1 MWYRTKIIIVLII
14 AFNYCA
20 TTANTQTLSVEQCID
35 YAMEH
40 NVKIAN
46 SELNIELN
54 EESLNQSKRNILPS
68 IMGNAQSNVMF
79 GKSIDPTTNDFVN
92 ERLFSTSFYLGAE
105 IDLFKGLTNKN
116 YIGFRKTQHFI
127 ASEQCH
133 QEKIN
138 TAFAVMANYYN
149 VLYYKALFSLANE
162 QVALSEQHLRKAQIL
177 VDIGL
182 KPTTEILEMEAQL
195 IGEEHNTIY
204 IENLCNEA
212 LLNLKNSMYYPIE
225 QNLTVDDTIDIKETN
240 MQPIAPNELYAE
252 AVEVMPT
259 TKISNLEIEAQKQEL
274 KMARGQLSPTLSLG
288 ASYSTY
294 YADSRKE
301 ALADNPDQLRTITLQ
316 NQLDQ
321 NASENIYLSLRIPIF
336 QKWQRMSQIQTEK
349 IKLEMAI
356 NNHEEASQQLYKQIS
371 LDLQQLNS
379 YRTEITQLE
388 KKRDAEK
395 QALAIIEKKLE
406 KGLISVLE
414 FYTAKNN
421 LMKTKA
427 ELLRAKTMLLVKRY
441 TIDIYTTNNKFYTK
455 DLQ

>member
-1 MWYRTKIIIVLII
+1 MGCVP
-14 AFNYCA
+14 
-20 TTANTQTLSVEQCID
+20 TTQAQPFSVEQCIE

-40 NVKIAN
+40 NIIISN
-46 SELNIELN
+46 SELNIELQQ
-54 EESLNQSKRNILPS
+54 ESFNQSKRNVLPS
-68 IMGNAQSNVMF
+68 VMGNAQSNVMF

-116 YIGFRKTQHFI
+116 QMGFRKTQHFI
-127 ASEQCH
+127 AGEQYH

-138 TAFAVMANYYN
+138 TAVAVMTNYYN
-149 VLYYKALFSLANE
+149 VLYFKALLTLAYE
-162 QVALSEQHLRKAQIL
+162 QVELSEQNLQKAHIL
-177 VDIGL
+177 VNTGL
-182 KPTTEILEMEAQL
+182 KPATEIMEMEAQL
-195 IGEEHNTIY
+195 MGEQHNIIY

-225 QNLTVDDTIDIKETN
+225 QNLIVDDTIDIKKTN
-240 MQPIAPNELYAE
+240 MQPIAPKELYTE
-252 AVEVMPT
+252 AVEVMPA
-259 TKISNLEIEAQKQEL
+259 TKISNLEIEAQKKAL

-294 YADSRKE
+294 YTDSRKE
-301 ALADNPDQLRTITLQ
+301 ALADNPDQFRTIPLQ

-336 QKWQRMSQIQTEK
+336 HKWQRMSQIQTEK
-349 IKLEMAI
+349 IKLEMSI

-371 LDLQQLNS
+371 LDLQQLNN

-395 QALAIIEKKLE
+395 QALMIVEKKLE
-406 KGLISVLE
+406 KGIISVLE

-421 LMKTKA
+421 LVKTEA

-441 TIDIYTTNNKFYTK
+441 TVDIYTANTEFFTK